1 MKNDSDLFYACGLI
15 EHIGRTRKLRRGD
28 VVAQLGKENVARI
41 YEYANVLHSDSI
53 DHVADEY
60 CDIAGIV
67 AGDFDNV
74 SACRYEIPDRWV
86 IAGVYARLIEDVT
99 DEGGNC
105 VETLMQVYGSWI
117 SDAISDYNTDFF
129 YQSRSYIAA
138 CYEAGEVLE

>member
-28 VVAQLGKENVARI
+28 VVEQLGKANVTRI
-41 YEYANVLHSDSI
+41 YEYAGVLHSDSI

-60 CDIAGIV
+60 CEMAGISE
-67 AGDFDNV
+67 GDFDNV
-74 SACRYEIPDRWV
+74 SACRYEVPDRWV
-86 IAGVYARLIEDVT
+86 IAGVYERLIEDVT
-99 DEGGNC
+99 PEGETC
-105 VETLMQVYGSWI
+105 IETLMQVYGSWV

-129 YQSRSYIAA
+129 YQPRGYIAA